1 MKCEIRFM
9 VAAQAQLYVRNNVIN
24 RLLLSAVKLFR
35 LMKVE
40 YTYILKTCL
49 KLSEYMS
56 DCNIPQLCSTTDI

>member
-49 KLSEYMS
+49 KLPEYMS